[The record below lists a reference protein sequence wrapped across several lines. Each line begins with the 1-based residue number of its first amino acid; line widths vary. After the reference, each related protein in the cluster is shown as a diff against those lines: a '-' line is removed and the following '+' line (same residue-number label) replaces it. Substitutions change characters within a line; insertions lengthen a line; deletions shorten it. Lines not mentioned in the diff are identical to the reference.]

1 MEFGF
6 AVQEGHENE
15 RDNEKFDTDWHVIS
29 VMHDT
34 EKPWNLVIST
44 GMNRVQQYNKTV
56 DLAKYQQ
63 N

>member
-6 AVQEGHENE
+6 AVQEGHENVK
-15 RDNEKFDTDWHVIS
+15 DNEKFDTGWHVIS

-34 EKPWNLVIST
+34 EKPWNPVIST
-44 GMNRVQQYNKTV
+44 GVNRMKQCNQTV
-56 DLAKYQQ
+56 DLAKSQQ